1 MDGINS
7 IRRMKR
13 EIDARSITRIS
24 ELIDF
29 VVKQEDLDMYY
40 MLTDNDVFE
49 LMDSYI
55 EKKKSIYNRNLIV
68 KYYHDLGAN
77 LIE

>member
-1 MDGINS
+1 
-7 IRRMKR
+7 MKR
-13 EIDARSITRIS
+13 EIDERSITRIS

-29 VVKQEDLDMYY
+29 VVKQDDLDMYY

-68 KYYHDLGAN
+68 KYYQDLGAH
-77 LIE
+77 LVD